1 MYTRGRERERRCGY
15 TSICIAI
22 SSILMILIATAVT
35 IAVIYIMQPS
45 APDKDLKGIG
55 ILSILSYSETSF
67 GCEIKLRVK

>member
-45 APDKDLKGIG
+45 APDKDMKGKG
-55 ILSILSYSETSF
+55 ILSVV
-67 GCEIKLRVK
+67 RN